1 MSKVEYGVIF
11 VITLYQHA
19 QQAFYALVSKFCI
32 FIAPKTF
39 MYKTTRRKTY
49 ILLHP
54 ELGHSKWDRL
64 INGFIITLI
73 LLNVVAVMLET
84 VPAIHDPYTDYFAYF
99 DLFSVVV
106 FSVEYILRIWCCVEE
121 PRYKHSVYGR
131 MKYVFSVGALIDLLA
146 ILPVY
151 LHAFVGLDLRI
162 LRILRLARF
171 LRLFRLTHYMKATR
185 IVVNVFR
192 TRKNELILSFILAI
206 FLIIISSSLVY
217 FAEHLEQPEVFSSIP
232 KTIWWSVIT
241 LTTVG
246 YGDMV
251 PHTEL
256 GKFLT
261 GGLLLVGVAI
271 FALPAGII
279 TAGFLEESR
288 KSNRQRVNC
297 PHCGKQLPDHYH
309 PVGNDP
315 HAEEIDQQ
323 QPESTA

>member
-1 MSKVEYGVIF
+1 
-11 VITLYQHA
+11 
-19 QQAFYALVSKFCI
+19 
-32 FIAPKTF
+32 
-39 MYKTTRRKTY
+39 MYKTIQRKTY

-54 ELGHSKWDRL
+54 ELGHSKWDKL

-73 LLNVVAVMLET
+73 LLNVAAVMLET
-84 VPAIHDPYTDYFAYF
+84 VPSIHEPYAHFFHYF
-99 DLFSVVV
+99 DIFSVII
-106 FSVEYILRIWCCVEE
+106 FTTEYVLRVWSCVEE

-131 MKYVFSVGALIDLLA
+131 LRYMFSAGALIDLLA

-151 LHAFVGLDLRI
+151 LHAFIGLDLRM
-162 LRILRLARF
+162 LRIFRLARF

-185 IVVNVFR
+185 IVENVYR
-192 TRKNELILSFILAI
+192 ARKNELLLSLILAL

-217 FAEHLEQPEVFSSIP
+217 FAEHSEQPEVFSSIP

-288 KSNRQRVNC
+288 KSNRHRINC
-297 PHCGKQLPDHYH
+297 PHCGSQLPEHYH
-309 PVGNDP
+309 ADLN
-315 HAEEIDQQ
+315 DQQ
-323 QPESTA
+323 AETIQQEKAEQETESKS